1 MHLYKRVRLIA
12 LDGNKPLGYR
22 VWYECT
28 GQRER
33 ETQKKEKKDQHE
45 KGSLSSP
52 LFLFFFPPKQQRF
65 LTASPS
71 SVFSFRLGH

>member
-33 ETQKKEKKDQHE
+33 ETQKKKEKKDQHE

-52 LFLFFFPPKQQRF
+52 LFLFFPPKQQRF